1 MVVVPGAFRLAP
13 ALLARCQQPVALLAS
28 STTVVDEIGT
38 LTIDMGGSIL
48 GGLLAV
54 FGLPLFSLVV
64 VVVGYVWKEQYMLDL
79 RAQSSGKSKRRDRS
93 VEPSSSAYLRPSD
106 TKLWT
111 PAQLSEFDGSKS
123 EAPILLAADGLVFNV
138 AKARNMYGPGSEYA
152 VMAGKDASRYLA
164 RNSVE
169 EETEEEAGANLN
181 VAQQASLSMW
191 VLSLKSKYDV
201 VGRLAS
207 VEEAT
212 AMAQREAYMDEM
224 ERRSWS
230 LEDASD
236 SAREKLESV
245 LALEAEPGRDS

>member
-1 MVVVPGAFRLAP
+1 
-13 ALLARCQQPVALLAS
+13 
-28 STTVVDEIGT
+28 
-38 LTIDMGGSIL
+38 
-48 GGLLAV
+48 
-54 FGLPLFSLVV
+54 
-64 VVVGYVWKEQYMLDL
+64 
-79 RAQSSGKSKRRDRS
+79 
-93 VEPSSSAYLRPSD
+93 
-106 TKLWT
+106 
-111 PAQLSEFDGSKS
+111 
-123 EAPILLAADGLVFNV
+123 
-138 AKARNMYGPGSEYA
+138 
-152 VMAGKDASRYLA
+152 
-164 RNSVE
+164 
-169 EETEEEAGANLN
+169 
-181 VAQQASLSMW
+181 MW